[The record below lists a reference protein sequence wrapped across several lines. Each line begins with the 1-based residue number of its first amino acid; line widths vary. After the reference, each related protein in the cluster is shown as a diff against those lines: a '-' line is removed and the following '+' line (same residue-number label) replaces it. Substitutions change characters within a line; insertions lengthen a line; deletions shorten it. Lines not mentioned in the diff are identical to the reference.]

1 MLVSNDIF
9 STVDYCTMLMSSFA
23 FQQKWMFEPEI
34 IKPPN
39 QMAWAMRLLGELR
52 RNRRTKLKKKKYKV
66 KDASIRDVKLAK
78 PQWADKQDYEEL
90 VDYWFDPKMVV
101 SIFSCSIIFYWFIS
115 SYDGFFLSLRR
126 YGFLFLF

>member
-1 MLVSNDIF
+1 MHNANSI
-9 STVDYCTMLMSSFA
+9 FA
-23 FQQKWMFEPEI
+23 FQKKWMFEPEI

-52 RNRRTKLKKKKYKV
+52 RNRRTKLKKKYKV
-66 KDASIRDVKLAK
+66 KDASIGEVKLAK
-78 PQWADKQDYEEL
+78 PSWADTQDYEEL

-126 YGFLFLF
+126 YCLPIFLF